1 MSSLMIESDD
11 PRFWRGL
18 IDWLNEYD
26 AIPGVHAVVRVDSD
40 EPLHPE
46 HWNYLALYTLTG
58 GSMKAGSNFKVA
70 GAKVWTDSGRLL
82 SKGVWTIV
90 SRLVNGLIV
99 VKDGKHTSIPC
110 EEPHV

>member
-46 HWNYLALYTLTG
+46 HWNYFVLFTLTG
-58 GSMKAGSNFKVA
+58 GSVKPGSNFKVA
-70 GAKVWTDSGRLL
+70 GAKVWNTWKQPIPDR
-82 SKGVWTIV
+82 VWTI
-90 SRLVNGLIV
+90 RRTGRAALIV
-99 VKDGKHTSIPC
+99 ESDGFYETIPC
-110 EEPHV
+110 EEPNV